1 MTDKR
6 LIDAN
11 ALYEDVS
18 RMGLTRRMGAHSE
31 GTWEYR
37 YFNHD
42 DVYDNQIDR
51 PVVGW
56 MPLPEKLKKEGV
68 A

>member
-18 RMGLTRRMGAHSE
+18 RMGLTNGSALGRHMGIPL
-31 GTWEYR
+31 
-37 YFNHD
+37 FNHD